1 MKTIFH
7 RSRSHARGAAMLM
20 VLAFTIIGGIGI
32 TAWVFLLATR
42 AIQSNRMSDSVA
54 RHLSWSNSRAINQQ
68 YSYSFA
74 YRDTVTQAQTSATLS
89 GGGGLTADA
98 FTSLKTFNSLYTFT
112 NPSAYIE
119 PFHNLRKIATTDNS
133 VYYTRTTAATD
144 STQPELVRFYN
155 FQKSYPRALLGD
167 LLITHAKPTGASG
180 NIYISDNI
188 EVNGRVLIYGGAADV
203 SGVAAEEC
211 LNLSKT
217 GTDTTLNIA
226 GTAAL
231 LPSNFSSYPI
241 FMAGSDGAGTG
252 AVTDG
257 TLNILKNTNFA
268 VNSVYT
274 DLTTDTLGYYVL
286 SSNANSATPFAS
298 GANIDSNKSQGVTGT
313 ATNGGSATSDI
324 WMKTG
329 DNNPFSAYP
338 EPTTSPYNYSWT
350 KGGSAV
356 TILLKSA
363 TQHNLY
369 ITSGVTQLILQ
380 GQTNAADYTNAAS
393 LSPLII
399 LVEQEI
405 RDIRFNGENSR
416 PLVLGLGTGT
426 GVTCFMSWSGS
437 STASGGGPLRWRL
450 HMINQY
456 RNIYLDDA
464 GGNGVDITGSLR
476 TNWHINCTNSTSNK
490 IFNFYRDSNPGTL
503 TTRLP
508 RDAWLETV
516 ISQ

>member
-1 MKTIFH
+1 
-7 RSRSHARGAAMLM
+7 MLM

-54 RHLSWSNSRAINQQ
+54 RHISWSNSRAINQQ

-74 YRDTVTQAQTSATLS
+74 FRDNVTQAQTTSTLS

-98 FTSLKTFNSLYTFT
+98 FTNLKTFNSVYTFT
-112 NPSAYIE
+112 NPSSYIE

-133 VYYTRTTAATD
+133 VYYTRTTATTD

-167 LLITHAKPTGASG
+167 LLITHAKPSAASG
-180 NIYISDNI
+180 AAYISDNI
-188 EVNGRVLIYGGAADV
+188 EVNGRVLIYGGDADV
-203 SGVAAEEC
+203 SGVTAEEC
-211 LNLSKT
+211 LNLTKT
-217 GTDTTLNIA
+217 GTNTTLKIDGSA
-226 GTAAL
+226 TL
-231 LPSNFSSYPI
+231 LPSNFASFPI

-257 TLNILKNTNFA
+257 SLNILRNTNFA

-286 SSNANSATPFAS
+286 SSNANSSTPFVS

-338 EPTTSPYNYSWT
+338 EPTTSPYNYSWS

-356 TILLKSA
+356 TVLLKSA
-363 TQHNLY
+363 TLRNIHL
-369 ITSGVTQLILQ
+369 TSGATQLILQ
-380 GQTNAADYTNAAS
+380 GQTNAADYTNAAT

-416 PLVLGLGTGT
+416 PLVLGIGTGT
-426 GVTCFMSWSGS
+426 GITCFMSWSGS

-450 HMINQY
+450 HLINQY
-456 RNIYLDDA
+456 RTIYLDDA
-464 GGNGVDITGSLR
+464 GGNGVAITGSFR
-476 TNWHINCTNSTSNK
+476 TNWSIYSTNNTNNK
-490 IFNFYRDSNPGTL
+490 IFSLFRDSSPGTL

-508 RDAWLETV
+508 RDAWLEPV